1 MDGKMNQPE
10 DERPGAK
17 EQNSIETVLAYHRR
31 TKHHL
36 HRFAASPG
44 YLDWATQPDP
54 FRTYNG
60 AERVELPLL
69 ADRLDAVY
77 AELYFPGA
85 VPVMPLE
92 RNSVAMLFELA
103 LGLSAWKQNESS
115 RWALRCNPSS
125 GNLHPTEGYAI
136 LPEMPGLSAG
146 VYHYVSRDHC
156 LERRYVLEGRAGQQ
170 LAGSFPPAS
179 FLVGLSSIH
188 WREAWKYGERAFRYC
203 QHDAG
208 HAIATVRYAAAA
220 LGWSARL
227 IADVSDTAIAAVLG
241 LTQSESFSTIAEQDR
256 EHPDALLLV
265 GPPHPPGKGEESE
278 GVDVAKLRDVLRA
291 GAWVGLANSLSP
303 AHVRWPAIDAAA
315 EATWQADR
323 ATEIGRRGGPDI
335 VDKFPASPTRPV
347 VDSQINAVRLV
358 KQRRSCL
365 SFDGIT
371 SISAET
377 FFGMLDRLLP
387 RPGVAPWDVWPWP
400 PHLHCGIFVHR
411 VRGLPPGLYLFER
424 SPTVHERL
432 RSALRADFM
441 WKRPEGC
448 PEYLPLFELV
458 EGDFR
463 EQAQVVSC
471 HQGIAGDGAFSL
483 GMIAEFSESIR
494 ATGAWWYR
502 RLFWESGLLGQ
513 VLYLEAEAAGV
524 RGTGIGCYFD
534 DAFHNLL
541 GLDGDRFQSLY
552 HFTVGGP
559 VDDPRLITLSAY
571 SHLDGAR
578 LEST

>member
-1 MDGKMNQPE
+1 MT
-10 DERPGAK
+10 K
-17 EQNSIETVLAYHRR
+17 EHNSVEAVLAYHRR
-31 TKHHL
+31 SKHHL
-36 HRFAASPG
+36 SHYAASLG
-44 YLDWATQPDP
+44 YLDWDTQPDP
-54 FRTYNG
+54 FRTFVG

-69 ADRLDAVY
+69 ADRLDAAY
-77 AELYFPGA
+77 PDLYSPGA
-85 VPVMPLE
+85 VPPMPME

-103 LGLSAWKQNESS
+103 LGLSAWKQYKGS

-136 LPEMPGLSAG
+136 LPEMPGLYAG
-146 VYHYVSRDHC
+146 VYHYVSRDHT
-156 LERRYVLEGRAGQQ
+156 LERRCVLEGRAAQQ
-170 LAGSFPPAS
+170 LAGSLPPAS

-227 IADVSDTAIAAVLG
+227 IAGVSDTAIAAVLG
-241 LTQSESFSTIAEQDR
+241 LAQPESFSGIAEEDR
-256 EHPDALLLV
+256 EHPDAILLV
-265 GPPHPPGKGEESE
+265 GPFHPPGNGEESE
-278 GVDVAKLRDVLRA
+278 WVDIAKLRDVLDA
-291 GAWVGLANSLSP
+291 GAWAGRANSLSP
-303 AHVRWPAIDAAA
+303 AHVQWPAIDVAA
-315 EATWQADR
+315 EATWQEDG
-323 ATEIGRRGGPDI
+323 ATGTRGRGEAVI
-335 VDKFPASPTRPV
+335 IDKVAAWLDRPV
-347 VDSQINAVRLV
+347 ISSQVNAARLM

-365 SFDGIT
+365 ALDGIT

-377 FFGMLDRLLP
+377 FYAMLDRLLP
-387 RPGVAPWDVWPWP
+387 RPGVPPWDVWPWP

-411 VRGLPPGLYLFER
+411 VRGVPSGLYLFER

-432 RSALRADFM
+432 RAALRADFL

-448 PEYLPLFELV
+448 PEYLPLFNLV

-463 EQAQVVSC
+463 TQAEVVSC
-471 HQGIAGDGAFSL
+471 HQEIAAAGAFSL
-483 GMIAEFSESIR
+483 GMIADFGESIR

-502 RLFWESGLLGQ
+502 KLFWESGLLGQ

-541 GLDGDRFQSLY
+541 SLRGDCFQSLY

-559 VDDPRLITLSAY
+559 VDDPRLMTLSAY
-571 SHLDGAR
+571 FHLECGGGPGEP
-578 LEST
+578 LG